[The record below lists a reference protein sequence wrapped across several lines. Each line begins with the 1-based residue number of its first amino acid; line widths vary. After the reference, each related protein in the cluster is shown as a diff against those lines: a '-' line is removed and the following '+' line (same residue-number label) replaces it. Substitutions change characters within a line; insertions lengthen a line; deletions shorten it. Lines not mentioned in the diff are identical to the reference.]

1 MKEKKVLIELK
12 PGDKEVFVL
21 SNKCLNE
28 SDKEI
33 GLELEKDK
41 YMSCKES
48 DLCWYIVYLN
58 KDFLTLSYIGR
69 SNTLENKRVK

>member
-33 GLELEKDK
+33 GLELG
-41 YMSCKES
+41 KENI
-48 DLCWYIVYLN
+48 CHARNQICVG
-58 KDFLTLSYIGR
+58 T
-69 SNTLENKRVK
+69 